1 MTLSSISPV
10 TLEGQPQELS
20 SFTRAG
26 VLYVLWHTP
35 ISDIGLKRLHWKPH
49 TGLDFTEVTPSLAVN
64 FRNVTAILRP
74 STDQLVVIWDDGTA
88 VPGFVDGN
96 ISSARFN
103 VLTGALISGPT
114 VLFPGSQAKVSY
126 RTVPGDQLMLYYV
139 TVKAG
144 GVYGRVSLD
153 GGVTWQSGEPL
164 ITNQVLGTGKVEV
177 VPYDSEHVSI
187 AQLGR
192 DPRSLS
198 EIGMLQRT
206 RPISSIV
213 ARPTGHLLDA
223 STLALWRYDETS
235 GLVVYDFSSG
245 GRNLTLNGTHTVVIG
260 QFGNARQFVNT
271 LNNNANRAGDA
282 ALAALFIGGG
292 YTWETWFKIDLSLI
306 TSSIA
311 SLFSYSG
318 TFAGGEPHQE
328 RASFF
333 IGSSGWLVTE
343 WEAPA
348 ATYTNTTPPQPIVS
362 NTWTHAAIRVVDV
375 GGGLRRVDFFVNG
388 VQVPSTGV
396 VAQPAAGTAA
406 SCQLWIGQAF
416 TNSIYNFPGF
426 IDDTRFSN
434 VARTDAEILASYS
447 GSKDYYIGEPSKFDN
462 VTLIDNL
469 RGALVL
475 STDSTQLY
483 HLDGVAQGVDDA
495 LGAVARIQVD
505 GTNLSFVPSS
515 HVIGGGTRFLWR
527 LDESSGTAT
536 AADAVGTYPLASVN
550 GTPVAEVGKIGNA
563 RHFNQSQVFG
573 GADAATVTL
582 VKTFNNFSIGFWIK
596 TNDFS
601 GAGAAG
607 IRGILTLSQL
617 GDITNA
623 PLYLRFDNNKSIGAG
638 SSSQGNINW
647 ANFFTGYENKWVH
660 VVFTFG
666 LTVNTVYRNGV
677 SQGSFGSSASTNTP
691 ASPTWYL
698 GRGQLNTLANEPNM
712 SLDDVWFEN
721 STLSGAQVAAEFAA
735 ATGSAGPTGN
745 GDDLNSY
752 TLVPAAGTL
761 NVDLPGAS
769 FAVGLAVSST
779 HGYVAEYADN
789 SAVLGQLIVVDLSS
803 GSTATVFT
811 GVTAVRAV
819 ATANF
824 LSPVRILV
832 ATTESGVERLRVYHQ
847 LALTPPLIANTKLP
861 ARVNALTAIPH
872 PTDAT
877 GLRLLVSMVDRF
889 NIYDYISASVP
900 LVLVD
905 SYRFSGG
912 GQFFKSVVAAN
923 GNIVVAA
930 GNAGVLVLNPTGKV
944 KAQIQVSGKPVAEW
958 KPNTVYTLGALVKPR
973 ARHPFVRNR
982 LYFKVTNVGA
992 GTGTSGTDEPSWLS
1006 AGIVYDP
1013 ILPPTAGNTNSLQW
1027 TSQGVMDGVVT
1038 DVALDEPA
1046 KRIFAVGVVGGDLGT
1061 DGRVWIL
1068 GAGGLL

>member
-1 MTLSSISPV
+1 MTLSSISPI

-49 TGLDFTEVTPSLAVN
+49 TGLDFTEVTPALGVN
-64 FRNVTAILRP
+64 FTNVTAVLQP

-88 VPGFVDGN
+88 VAGSVDGN
-96 ISSARFN
+96 IVSARFN
-103 VLTGALISGPT
+103 VLTGVLISGPT

-126 RTVPGDQLMLYYV
+126 RTVPGNQLALYYV
-139 TVKAG
+139 TVKSG
-144 GVYGRVSLD
+144 GVYGRLSLD

-164 ITNQVLGTGKVEV
+164 ITNQVLGTTKVEV

-187 AQLGR
+187 AQLGS
-192 DPRSLS
+192 DPRNLS
-198 EIGMLQRT
+198 EIGMFQRT
-206 RPISSIV
+206 RPLSSIV
-213 ARPTGHLLDA
+213 KITPGEVGHPLDGD
-223 STLALWRYDETS
+223 TLALWRLDEAGTTWADATGNFPLTQTGAPAS
-235 GLVVYDFSSG
+235 VV
-245 GRNLTLNGTHTVVIG
+245 GRV
-260 QFGNARQFVNT
+260 GNARKFTTSGQYALGAST
-271 LNNNANRAGDA
+271 QAARDA
-282 ALAALFIGGG
+282 INDGEF
-292 YTWETWFKIDLSLI
+292 TVEFWFFCSTAD
-306 TSSIA
+306 
-311 SLFSYSG
+311 
-318 TFAGGEPHQE
+318 FAG
-328 RASFF
+328 A
-333 IGSSGWLVTE
+333 
-343 WEAPA
+343 
-348 ATYTNTTPPQPIVS
+348 
-362 NTWTHAAIRVVDV
+362 
-375 GGGLRRVDFFVNG
+375 
-388 VQVPSTGV
+388 PSTGILFGLQGDTV
-396 VAQPAAGTAA
+396 SGIAQNALYQVQIASPSRQITQTSQSGANVSQFGVSGMFAPLDTWSHFAWRSKSDGAGTFNWDVFMNGVFFGQRTLRVAPGGGSAAQFQIAAG
-406 SCQLWIGQAF
+406 L
-416 TNSIYNFPGF
+416 NFGVAPHATL
-426 IDDTRFSN
+426 DDIRISK
-434 VARTDAEILASYS
+434 VARTDAEILTDAT
-447 GSKDYYIGEPSKFDN
+447 GRPFDLIVGEPSKFDN
-462 VTLIDNL
+462 TTLIDNL
-469 RGALVL
+469 RGGLVL
-475 STDSTQLY
+475 ATDNSKLY
-483 HLDGVAQGVDDA
+483 HLDGVQQGVSDTY
-495 LGAVARIQVD
+495 GAVTR
-505 GTNLSFVPSS
+505 LSV
-515 HVIGGGTRFLWR
+515 
-527 LDESSGTAT
+527 
-536 AADAVGTYPLASVN
+536 VGTV
-550 GTPVAEVGKIGNA
+550 VAEV
-563 RHFNQSQVFG
+563 
-573 GADAATVTL
+573 AT
-582 VKTFNNFSIGFWIK
+582 
-596 TNDFS
+596 
-601 GAGAAG
+601 
-607 IRGILTLSQL
+607 
-617 GDITNA
+617 
-623 PLYLRFDNNKSIGAG
+623 
-638 SSSQGNINW
+638 
-647 ANFFTGYENKWVH
+647 
-660 VVFTFG
+660 
-666 LTVNTVYRNGV
+666 
-677 SQGSFGSSASTNTP
+677 
-691 ASPTWYL
+691 
-698 GRGQLNTLANEPNM
+698 
-712 SLDDVWFEN
+712 
-721 STLSGAQVAAEFAA
+721 
-735 ATGSAGPTGN
+735 AGPTGN
-745 GDDLNSY
+745 GDDLNTY
-752 TLVPAAGTL
+752 TLIPFASTP